1 MREFYSM
8 ICLTGDIHQASL
20 KTNEQKYI
28 ENPDNSEVK
37 ISCRYLKLLEKYGIK
52 ATFYVTGKTLDEEW
66 NDFKPIADSELVE
79 IGGHTYGGLP
89 ISNLYRAWCKI
100 TGKTPLS
107 HSYTHG
113 SRMQQKKDIQKMI
126 DVVKART
133 GKNVV
138 SWRSHGLVFDN
149 NTYPLLAEMR
159 VQMIS
164 DDLNWNKI
172 HPEKIKEGLISHP
185 MNVIMDH
192 DHIYHAHRT
201 KEYVDKMGKNWPWP
215 DDPAKGSYTVEEWG
229 KMVEEQVLDIEEKGG
244 IATVLMHPI
253 CMYISD
259 CFKTAEKLF
268 KVFSKY
274 KTIWAQEIPQYLKNR
289 I

>member
-1 MREFYSM
+1 M
-8 ICLTGDIHQASL
+8 ICLTGDIHHGSL
-20 KTNEQKYI
+20 NTNEQKYI
-28 ENPDNSEVK
+28 EITDDSEVK

-66 NDFKPIADSELVE
+66 EDFKPIADSELVE

-100 TGKTPLS
+100 TGKAPVS

-113 SRMQQKKDIQKMI
+113 SCLQQKKDIQKMI
-126 DVVKART
+126 DVVKTKA
-133 GKNVV
+133 GKNIV
-138 SWRSHGLVFDN
+138 SWRSHGLVFDE
-149 NTYPLLAEMR
+149 NTYPLLAEMG

-164 DDLNWNKI
+164 DDPSWNKI
-172 HPEKIKEGLISHP
+172 YAEKTKEGLISHP

-201 KEYVDKMGKNWPWP
+201 KEYVDNMKENWPWP
-215 DDPAKGSYTVEEWG
+215 DDSTADSYTIEEWG
-229 KMVEEQVLDIEEKGG
+229 RMVEKQVLDIEKKGG

-253 CMYISD
+253 CMYTSD
-259 CFKTAEKLF
+259 NFKTAEKLF
-268 KVFSKY
+268 KIFSKY
-274 KTIWAQEIPQYLKNR
+274 KTIWAREIPEYLK
-289 I
+289 